1 MARTDLAQELYD
13 QVDKSIQKGA
23 SLAYGELGDRP
34 QNAHFSPLIL
44 TDVKPGMPAYD
55 EELFGPVATVMIAE
69 NTKEAI
75 RLANDSPFGLGGSVW
90 TADEAKGIDVARK
103 VQCGAVYVNKM
114 MASDSHVPFGGVKI
128 SGYGRELSHLGIREF
143 VNQKTIWVD

>member
-1 MARTDLAQELYD
+1 MLFR
-13 QVDKSIQKGA
+13 S
-23 SLAYGELGDRP
+23 
-34 QNAHFSPLIL
+34 
-44 TDVKPGMPAYD
+44 VKPGMPAYD

-75 RLANDSPFGLGGSVW
+75 KLANDSPFGLGGSVW

-114 MASDSHVPFGGVKI
+114 MASDPHVPFGGVKI